1 MGSGTKAPNQAK
13 DWCANWCT
21 DGPHGSTVPGPK
33 HRTEARPRYIYLPLM
48 AFLVHLFFSPH
59 SNQHARNHQRECF
72 LGGGS
77 CRVLRCH
84 RVRISPH
91 LLCSIA
97 DLGPCCA
104 DSRESWPSKHAFTSG
119 CTHLISRCTKS
130 WCVILSFN
138 APNTTRLTFRRSL
151 WFGEQWHMRP
161 SYLACWVLL
170 GTAGYWISPILVL
183 YALLFGTISLQT
195 SGTWSRVFGEMFH
208 RKL

>member
-1 MGSGTKAPNQAK
+1 
-13 DWCANWCT
+13 
-21 DGPHGSTVPGPK
+21 
-33 HRTEARPRYIYLPLM
+33 M

-72 LGGGS
+72 LGGRS

-84 RVRISPH
+84 RVRISSH

-104 DSRESWPSKHAFTSG
+104 DSLELWPSRHAFTSG

-138 APNTTRLTFRRSL
+138 APNTTSSVGRCGLVSSDICA
-151 WFGEQWHMRP
+151 QAVWHAQSFSKLQDTGYRPYLFYMRFYLELSHCKLRERGVACSGRCSIVSFKHIQCP
-161 SYLACWVLL
+161 S
-170 GTAGYWISPILVL
+170 P
-183 YALLFGTISLQT
+183 TI
-195 SGTWSRVFGEMFH
+195 
-208 RKL
+208 